1 MGQRIY
7 LVRNI
12 ITWPAV
18 VVDQHTARRV
28 MLDQVGKHHLMEE
41 TVPLRH
47 FRLLEATRWRDK
59 WGPPRG
65 ESAAYDVKWMLPGD
79 KRKDASKGNN
89 LVHFTIKH
97 MTRYLACKTIVT
109 PAAKETWNRKIPVH
123 QISRMWKIKTYMR
136 QPGIEPPGCY
146 YNTAR

>member
-1 MGQRIY
+1 MDKYEKEKNNGVEPDNLTVINRAQQIYDVQKQIPDDVWISLLSSYTLDPREVETGQRIY
-7 LVRNI
+7 LVRNV

-65 ESAAYDVKWMLPGD
+65 ESAAV
-79 KRKDASKGNN
+79 
-89 LVHFTIKH
+89 
-97 MTRYLACKTIVT
+97 
-109 PAAKETWNRKIPVH
+109 
-123 QISRMWKIKTYMR
+123 
-136 QPGIEPPGCY
+136 
-146 YNTAR
+146 